1 MKVMKH
7 KMSEWKTDVLIP
19 VYRPG
24 KEFETMLERLEKQN
38 YPIHQIILMHTIDGR
53 DLTQYVKK
61 YKNIRVEDIS
71 PEEFDHGGT
80 RDKGMRISEADIV
93 ICMTQDACPADN
105 NLITE
110 LVKAVQSPEVEVAYA
125 RQLPRKNA
133 TILEKYTRQFNYPE
147 ESRIKS
153 SEDIKT
159 LGIKTYFC
167 SDVCAAY
174 DRQAYIENDGFETKT
189 IFNEDMIYA
198 AGVIKRG
205 KKVYYNAE
213 AKVIHS
219 HDYNFIQQLKRNF
232 DMAVSQA
239 QHPEVFQGISSEKE
253 GMKLVKS
260 TVKYLLENGKP
271 LLIIKFFSD
280 CVGKYTG
287 YLLGKKYKKLPKKV
301 ILMCTMSPRYWK

>member
-7 KMSEWKTDVLIP
+7 KMNKWKTDVLIP

-24 KEFETMLERLEKQN
+24 KEFEIVLERLEKQN
-38 YPIHQIILMHTIDGR
+38 YPIHQIILMHTIDGS
-53 DLTQYVKK
+53 DLTQYVRK
-61 YKNIRVEDIS
+61 YENIRVEEVR

-80 RDKGMRISEADIV
+80 RDRGMRISEADIV

-153 SEDIKT
+153 LKDIKT

-174 DRQAYIENDGFETKT
+174 NRQAYMDNDGFETKT

-219 HDYNFIQQLKRNF
+219 HDYNFIQQFKRNF

-239 QHPEVFQGISSEKE
+239 QHPEIFQKISSEKE
-253 GMKLVKS
+253 GMKLVKG
-260 TVKYLLENGKP
+260 TVKYLIENGRP

-301 ILMCTMSPRYWK
+301 ILMCTMNPRYWK